1 MKHRIFGRKLKRT
14 TKERKA
20 LFKSL
25 ISSLVLKGKIKTT
38 EAKAK
43 AIVGQ
48 VDKFVGVAKKGTLSG
63 RRHLLAFFPK
73 KTVGKLLS
81 EVAPSFSSRL
91 SGFTQIIKIGPRKGD
106 NAPMVLLQWV
116 GREPQEEAPKEKVE
130 KEPPKKKRGRKKVVN
145 KKPVTTE
152 TRKKK

>member
-14 TKERKA
+14 TKQRKA

-48 VDKFVGVAKKGTLSG
+48 VDKIVNVAKKGTLSG
-63 RRHLLAFFPK
+63 RRYLLTFLEEKA
-73 KTVGKLLS
+73 VGKLLD
-81 EVAPSFSSRL
+81 EVAPSFSSRS

-106 NAPMVLLQWV
+106 NASMVLLRWV
-116 GREPQEEAPKEKVE
+116 GIEETPTEVKPEKQEGGVE
-130 KEPPKKKRGRKKVVN
+130 KEKITKKSGKATVKVAKKRGF
-145 KKPVTTE
+145 
-152 TRKKK
+152 